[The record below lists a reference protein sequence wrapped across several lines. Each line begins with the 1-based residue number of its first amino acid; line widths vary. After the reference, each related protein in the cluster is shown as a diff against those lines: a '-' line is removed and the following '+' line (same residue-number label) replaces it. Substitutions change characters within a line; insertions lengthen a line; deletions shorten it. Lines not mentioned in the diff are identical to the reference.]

1 MPRANPDA
9 TPKPAAPSSRAS
21 RSAILTP
28 AAEALR
34 EPTIGDQR
42 AAQHAGIAAH
52 RQQRR
57 GIVDGLE
64 IGGVV
69 GLAERHEAR
78 AESWPL
84 LR

>member
-1 MPRANPDA
+1 MPPRHGRGGGI
-9 TPKPAAPSSRAS
+9 S
-21 RSAILTP
+21 
-28 AAEALR
+28 AEALR
-34 EPTIGDQR
+34 EPTM

-57 GIVDGLE
+57 DIVDGLE